1 MKDYDFCK
9 IQMIA
14 LTVGNILEV
23 QNEAFEIGMNDFV
36 TKPFNPDELYAK
48 IKKHL
53 KVDQLSD
60 QK

>member
-1 MKDYDFCK
+1 MKDHDFCE
-9 IQMIA
+9 IPIIA
-14 LTVGNILEV
+14 LTAGNILEV

-53 KVDQLSD
+53 KSD
-60 QK
+60 LLKS